1 MNKIVYMD
9 NNATTPLHPEVKKV
23 FIESLDAYGNASG
36 LYNQGQEAKRAI
48 QEARAKV
55 ASFIGAAPHEVI
67 FTGSGTEAN
76 NSVIHSIYCNAQ
88 INNKKHIITMAIE
101 HPAVMETA
109 RFYQKKGLEVTF
121 LPVDAYGQVDPVEVR
136 KAIKPDTAL
145 ISIMYANNEIG
156 TIQPVREIAEIAHE
170 NEIYFHT
177 DAVQAAGKLPLNV
190 NELKADF
197 ITMSAHKIYGP
208 KGVGVLYIRDKTKF
222 CPFIYGGHHE
232 YSRRAGTENT
242 PAIIAAARAFELSGN
257 ELLTGHERL
266 LALKQRLK
274 HGLLK
279 KVPDISFNGHPEAS
293 LPNTLNVTFDYVE
306 GESILLHA
314 DFEGIALSTGSAC
327 STGSLEP
334 SHVIMALGVE
344 PEKAHGSVRFSMG
357 RENTAEDV
365 DYVLEKLPPIIE
377 RLRKMSPLYV

>member
-1 MNKIVYMD
+1 MNRTVYMD
-9 NNATTPLHPEVKKV
+9 NNATTPLHPEVKEAFVKGFDV
-23 FIESLDAYGNASG
+23 YGNASG
-36 LYNQGQEAKRAI
+36 LYNKGQEAKRAI
-48 QEARAKV
+48 QESRAKV

-88 INNKKHIITMAIE
+88 INNKKHIITSAIE
-101 HPAVMETA
+101 HPAIFETA
-109 RFYQKKGLEVTF
+109 KFYQRKGLEITF
-121 LPVDAYGQVDPVEVR
+121 LPVDAYGRVDPVDVR
-136 KAIKPDTAL
+136 EAIRPDTAL

-156 TIQPVREIAEIAHE
+156 TIQPVREIAAIAQE
-170 NEIYFHT
+170 NEILFHT

-190 NELKADF
+190 NDLKADF
-197 ITMSAHKIYGP
+197 ITMSAHKLYGP
-208 KGVGVLYIRDKTKF
+208 KGVGILYIRDKTRF

-232 YSRRAGTENT
+232 NSRRAGTENT
-242 PAIIAAARAFELSGN
+242 PGIIATGKAFEVLKKEMDDEN
-257 ELLTGHERL
+257 ERMLT
-266 LALKQRLK
+266 LKQKLK

-279 KVPDISFNGHPEAS
+279 KVSDISFNGHPEES

-334 SHVIMALGVE
+334 SHVIMALGGE

-377 RLRKMSPLYV
+377 RLRRMSPLYG

>member
-1 MNKIVYMD
+1 MD
-9 NNATTPLHPEVKKV
+9 NNATTPLHPEVKEA
-23 FIESLDAYGNASG
+23 FIQGFEVYGNASG
-36 LYNQGQEAKRAI
+36 LYNKGQEAKRAI
-48 QEARAKV
+48 QESRAKV
-55 ASFIGAAPHEVI
+55 ALFVGAAPHEVI

-76 NSVIHSIYCNAQ
+76 NSIIHSIYCNAQ
-88 INNKKHIITMAIE
+88 FNHKKHIITSVIE
-101 HPAVMETA
+101 HPAIVETA
-109 RFYQKKGLEVTF
+109 RFYQRKGLEITF
-121 LPVDAYGQVDPVEVR
+121 LPVDAYGRVDPVDVR
-136 KAIKPDTAL
+136 EAIRTDTAL

-156 TIQPVREIAEIAHE
+156 TIQPVREIAAIAQE
-170 NEIYFHT
+170 NEILFHT

-190 NELKADF
+190 NDLKADF
-197 ITMSAHKIYGP
+197 ITMSAHKLYGP
-208 KGVGVLYIRDKTKF
+208 KGVGILYIRDKTRF

-232 YSRRAGTENT
+232 NSRRAGTENT
-242 PAIIAAARAFELSGN
+242 PGIIATGKAFEVLKKEMDD
-257 ELLTGHERL
+257 ELERMLT
-266 LALKQRLK
+266 LKQKLK

-279 KVPDISFNGHPEAS
+279 KVPDISFNGHPEES

-377 RLRKMSPLYV
+377 RLRRMSPLYG